1 MRNGA
6 CLEKSRRQDG
16 HRVFLPKILSKF
28 QGSDAGGLLDLE
40 IICGTEMA
48 TESFE
53 VMTIS
58 HQRQFL
64 VLPLA

>member
-1 MRNGA
+1 MGTE
-6 CLEKSRRQDG
+6 CFYPGSFSE
-16 HRVFLPKILSKF
+16 F
-28 QGSDAGGLLDLE
+28 QGCEVGGLLDLE

-53 VMTIS
+53 VMSMS